1 MPVFSL
7 KMAQKLSYS
16 DQIFFLKLSVFKN
29 FLWFFSV
36 FFLPFLTNFDFVSF
50 FSLKMAENGPKIDLI
65 KKNILLWRSQYC
77 NNVMCAILKE
87 FNEFWVWGLSSLK
100 MAENGPKMTRS

>member
-16 DQIFFLKLSVFKN
+16 DQIFFILKLSVFKN
-29 FLWFFSV
+29 FFVIFFR
-36 FFLPFLTNFDFVSF
+36 FFLPFLTNFDFVAF

-65 KKNILLWRSQYC
+65 KKNINL
-77 NNVMCAILKE
+77 
-87 FNEFWVWGLSSLK
+87 
-100 MAENGPKMTRS
+100 